1 MPRNLYLCEG
11 FEAVL
16 FNSFMK
22 KSFYIFIFL
31 IILVLTFS
39 CGKEDKKLESPN
51 SSEVAFNPNK
61 DSEIQKYNL
70 ELRKARSHRFPCDTI
85 SVIEYVIE
93 NYPKG
98 TYLLET
104 DKTTINTLPKPA
116 VIYYTDKNGSNYI
129 FAVITKS
136 RSGERLVE
144 IKNLIG
150 YNESFIDLDSTKLG
164 TPFLFLVLLECKKD
178 YLLPVWEAVIPS
190 HGGFKDFSLKNWDVK
205 GTFYV
210 ETEFY
215 YAQGIGIINYNYFL
229 IDGIRT
235 KPHLLMTYDGLDFK
249 RTIANVNNDKFPDYY
264 EHIFVSVSDKI
275 YSKDSVAFIWREK
288 DSVYVN
294 TRNSKQT
301 RPY

>member
-1 MPRNLYLCEG
+1 
-11 FEAVL
+11 
-16 FNSFMK
+16 MK
-22 KSFYIFIFL
+22 KLFYIFIL
-31 IILVLTFS
+31 LASLVLLFS
-39 CGKEDKKLESPN
+39 CGKEEKKSDFQT
-51 SSEVAFNPNK
+51 SSEVAFNPDK

-70 ELRKARSHRFPCDTI
+70 ELRKARSKRFPCDTI
-85 SVIEYVIE
+85 SVLEYVIE
-93 NYPKG
+93 NYPQG

-116 VIYYTDKNGSNYI
+116 VIYFTDKDGRKYV

-136 RSGERLVE
+136 RAGERLVE

-164 TPFLFLVLLECKKD
+164 TPLIFLILLECKED
-178 YLLPVWEAVIPS
+178 YFLPVWEAAIPS
-190 HGGFKDFSLKNWDVK
+190 HGGFKDFSLKTWDYT
-205 GTFYV
+205 GTLYI
-210 ETEFY
+210 ENEFY
-215 YAQGIGIINYNYFL
+215 YAQGIGIIFYNHFL
-229 IDGIRT
+229 VDGLRS

-264 EHIFVSVSDKI
+264 EYIFVSLPDKI
-275 YSKDSVAFIWREK
+275 YAKDSVSFIWREK
-288 DSVYVN
+288 DSVYIN